1 MDRPRRVHYDMDF
14 KLTRDLEK
22 DKEKEKDNNLDPFGY
37 NDNDFLNPIEDVVE
51 EEPKKISEGTASWLE
66 DTDKLNLPS
75 RIYNSNNTNNSNN
88 PRSNSG
94 EINYKEKNAFHS
106 RENNL
111 FERKINSTNNFREN
125 GKDIKEELELEKMKS
140 NRLQVELDKLRSKK
154 EIINTKNILQFVHK
168 ISYDSLG
175 LGKKIGQGGFSE
187 IYESQWMG
195 IPIAVKVIFDP
206 NINEA
211 LMEEFNNEIEK
222 LFILRH
228 PYIIQLYGITDREK
242 KQKLAVITEL
252 APRGSLF
259 DYLHKNPKTK
269 NNLSLEFKNK
279 ITKQLIHTM
288 AYIHSRGYVHRDLK
302 TQNILLDKNLDM
314 KLCDFGLTKLKS
326 ELNSGS
332 GQFAG
337 TPCYMAPELFDR
349 KFYDDKIDVFAFGTV
364 VWEIYTQKIP
374 YFNCEAMEI
383 KQKVT
388 KGEELICSSIVPK
401 QIASLIE
408 KCRRV
413 KPTERPSFKEMESMD
428 LF

>member
-1 MDRPRRVHYDMDF
+1 MDRQRRVHHDIDYRV
-14 KLTRDLEK
+14 TRDIER
-22 DKEKEKDNNLDPFGY
+22 EKEKNNNLDPFGFNN
-37 NDNDFLNPIEDVVE
+37 NDELNPEIENIE
-51 EEPKKISEGTASWLE
+51 EEQKKAPGGTASWLE
-66 DTDKLNLPS
+66 DIDKLNLPS
-75 RIYNSNNTNNSNN
+75 RSFYNPKKTNEELNS
-88 PRSNSG
+88 
-94 EINYKEKNAFHS
+94 KEKDNHIHS
-106 RENNL
+106 RDNL
-111 FERKINSTNNFREN
+111 LFDRNHSSNFTNNFREN
-125 GKDIKEELELEKMKS
+125 EKDIKEELELEKLKS
-140 NRLQVELDKLRSKK
+140 KRLQSELDKLKAKK
-154 EIINTKNILQFVHK
+154 DIINSKQILQYVHK
-168 ISYDSLG
+168 ISYESLG

-187 IYESQWMG
+187 IFESQWMG
-195 IPIAVKVIFDP
+195 IPVAVKVIFDP

-211 LMEEFNNEIEK
+211 LLEEFNNEIEK

-228 PYIIQLYGITDREK
+228 PYIIQLYGITDSEK
-242 KQKLAVITEL
+242 NQKLAVITEL
-252 APRGSLF
+252 APKGSLF
-259 DYLHKNPKTK
+259 DYLHKNSKTK

-279 ITKQLIHTM
+279 ITKQLVHTM

-349 KFYDDKIDVFAFGTV
+349 KFYDDKVDVFAFGTV

-374 YFNCEAMEI
+374 YFNCEALEI

-413 KPTERPSFKEMESMD
+413 KPSERPSFSDIEMMD

>member
-1 MDRPRRVHYDMDF
+1 MDRPRRVHHDIDYRV
-14 KLTRDLEK
+14 TRDIER
-22 DKEKEKDNNLDPFGY
+22 EKEKNNNLDPFGFNN
-37 NDNDFLNPIEDVVE
+37 NDELNPEIENIQE
-51 EEPKKISEGTASWLE
+51 EQKKAPGGTASWLE
-66 DTDKLNLPS
+66 DIDKLNLPS
-75 RIYNSNNTNNSNN
+75 RSFYNPKKTNEELNS
-88 PRSNSG
+88 
-94 EINYKEKNAFHS
+94 KEKDNHIHS
-106 RENNL
+106 RDNL
-111 FERKINSTNNFREN
+111 LFDRNHSSNFTNNFREDE
-125 GKDIKEELELEKMKS
+125 KDIKEELELEKLKS
-140 NRLQVELDKLRSKK
+140 KRLQSELDKLKAKK
-154 EIINTKNILQFVHK
+154 DIINSKQILQYVHK
-168 ISYDSLG
+168 ISYESLG

-187 IYESQWMG
+187 IFESQWMG
-195 IPIAVKVIFDP
+195 IPVAVKVIFDP

-211 LMEEFNNEIEK
+211 LLEEFNNEIEK

-228 PYIIQLYGITDREK
+228 PYIIQLYGITDSEK
-242 KQKLAVITEL
+242 NQKLAVITEL
-252 APRGSLF
+252 APKGSLF
-259 DYLHKNPKTK
+259 DYLHKNSKTK

-279 ITKQLIHTM
+279 ITKQLVHTM

-349 KFYDDKIDVFAFGTV
+349 KFYDDKVDVFAFGTV

-374 YFNCEAMEI
+374 YFNCEALEI

-413 KPTERPSFKEMESMD
+413 KPSERPSFSDIEMMD

>member
-1 MDRPRRVHYDMDF
+1 MDRPRRVHHDFDF
-14 KLTRDLEK
+14 KLARDI
-22 DKEKEKDNNLDPFGY
+22 DKEKEKDNNLDPFGFDN
-37 NDNDFLNPIEDVVE
+37 NDLLNPVMDNYE
-51 EEPKKISEGTASWLE
+51 EEPKKEPTASWLE

-75 RIYNSNNTNNSNN
+75 RFYKTESKGFTE
-88 PRSNSG
+88 
-94 EINYKEKNAFHS
+94 EIKHKEKNINPIYS
-106 RENNL
+106 RDKNL
-111 FERKINSTNNFREN
+111 FERNIPSNNFRDKEKA
-125 GKDIKEELELEKMKS
+125 KDIKEELELEKLKS
-140 NRLQVELDKLRSKK
+140 SRLQTELDKLKTKK
-154 EIINTKNILQFVHK
+154 EIMNTKNIIQFVHR

-187 IYESQWMG
+187 IFESQWMG

-211 LMEEFNNEIEK
+211 LLEEFNNEIEK

-228 PYIIQLYGITDREK
+228 PYIIQLYGITDSEK
-242 KQKLAVITEL
+242 NQKLAVITEL

-374 YFNCEAMEI
+374 YCNCDAMEI

-388 KGEELICSSIVPK
+388 KGEDLICSSIVPK
-401 QIASLIE
+401 QIANLIE

-413 KPTERPSFKEMESMD
+413 KPSERPSFKEMESMD

>member
-1 MDRPRRVHYDMDF
+1 MDRPRRVHHDIDYRV
-14 KLTRDLEK
+14 TRDIER
-22 DKEKEKDNNLDPFGY
+22 EKEKNNNLDPFGFNN
-37 NDNDFLNPIEDVVE
+37 NDELNPEIENLQE
-51 EEPKKISEGTASWLE
+51 EQKKAPGGTASWLE
-66 DTDKLNLPS
+66 DVDKLNLPS
-75 RIYNSNNTNNSNN
+75 RSFYNPKKTNEELNS
-88 PRSNSG
+88 
-94 EINYKEKNAFHS
+94 KEKDNHIHS
-106 RENNL
+106 RDNL
-111 FERKINSTNNFREN
+111 LFDRNHSSNFTNNFREN
-125 GKDIKEELELEKMKS
+125 EKDIKEELELEQLKS
-140 NRLQVELDKLRSKK
+140 KRLQSELDKLKAKK
-154 EIINTKNILQFVHK
+154 DIINSKQILQYVHK
-168 ISYDSLG
+168 ISYESLG

-187 IYESQWMG
+187 IFESQWMG
-195 IPIAVKVIFDP
+195 IPVAVKVIFDP

-211 LMEEFNNEIEK
+211 LLEEFNNEIEK

-228 PYIIQLYGITDREK
+228 PYIIQLYGITDSEK
-242 KQKLAVITEL
+242 NQKLAVITEL
-252 APRGSLF
+252 APKGSLF
-259 DYLHKNPKTK
+259 DYLHKNSKTK

-279 ITKQLIHTM
+279 ITKQLVHTM

-349 KFYDDKIDVFAFGTV
+349 KFYDDKVDVFAFGTV

-374 YFNCEAMEI
+374 YFNCEALEI

-413 KPTERPSFKEMESMD
+413 KPSERPSFSDIEMMD

>member
-1 MDRPRRVHYDMDF
+1 MERPRRVFHDIDY
-14 KLTRDLEK
+14 KITKEIE
-22 DKEKEKDNNLDPFGY
+22 KEKEKDNNLDPFGF
-37 NDNDFLNPIEDVVE
+37 NDNDFLNPVIDNYE
-51 EEPKKISEGTASWLE
+51 EEPKKEPTASWLE
-66 DTDKLNLPS
+66 DTDKLNLQS
-75 RIYNSNNTNNSNN
+75 RIYQKNNSNN
-88 PRSNSG
+88 NSG
-94 EINYKEKNAFHS
+94 EINFNEKKLNQFHS
-106 RENNL
+106 RDKNIFDRNN
-111 FERKINSTNNFREN
+111 NSNQE
-125 GKDIKEELELEKMKS
+125 KDIKEELELEKMKC
-140 NRLQVELDKLRSKK
+140 NRLQSELDKLKAKK
-154 EIINTKNILQFVHK
+154 EIMNTKNILQYVHK

-187 IYESQWMG
+187 IFESHWMG

-211 LMEEFNNEIEK
+211 LLEEFNNEIEK

-228 PYIIQLYGITDREK
+228 PYIIQLYGITDNEK
-242 KQKLAVITEL
+242 NQKLAVITEL

-374 YFNCEAMEI
+374 YFNCEALEI

-413 KPTERPSFKEMESMD
+413 KPSERPSFKEMESMD

>member
-1 MDRPRRVHYDMDF
+1 MDRPRRVHHDIDYRV
-14 KLTRDLEK
+14 TRDIER
-22 DKEKEKDNNLDPFGY
+22 EKEKNNNLDPFGFNN
-37 NDNDFLNPIEDVVE
+37 NDELNPEIENIE
-51 EEPKKISEGTASWLE
+51 EEQKKAPGGTASWLE
-66 DTDKLNLPS
+66 DIDKLNLPS
-75 RIYNSNNTNNSNN
+75 RSFYNPKKTSEELNF
-88 PRSNSG
+88 
-94 EINYKEKNAFHS
+94 KEKDNHIHS
-106 RENNL
+106 RDNL
-111 FERKINSTNNFREN
+111 LFDRNHSSNFSNNFREKE
-125 GKDIKEELELEKMKS
+125 KDIKEELELEKLKS
-140 NRLQVELDKLRSKK
+140 KRLQSELDKLKAKK
-154 EIINTKNILQFVHK
+154 DIINSKQILQYVHK
-168 ISYDSLG
+168 ISYESLG

-187 IYESQWMG
+187 IFESQWMG
-195 IPIAVKVIFDP
+195 IPVAVKVIFDP

-211 LMEEFNNEIEK
+211 LLEEFNNEIEK

-228 PYIIQLYGITDREK
+228 PYIIQLYGITDSEK
-242 KQKLAVITEL
+242 NQKLAVITEL
-252 APRGSLF
+252 APKGSLF

-279 ITKQLIHTM
+279 ITKQLVHTM

-349 KFYDDKIDVFAFGTV
+349 KFYDDKVDVFAFGTV

-374 YFNCEAMEI
+374 YFNCEALEI

-413 KPTERPSFKEMESMD
+413 KPSERPSFSDIEMMD

>member
-1 MDRPRRVHYDMDF
+1 MERPRRVFHDIDY
-14 KLTRDLEK
+14 KITKEIE
-22 DKEKEKDNNLDPFGY
+22 KEKEKDNNLDPFGY
-37 NDNDFLNPIEDVVE
+37 NDNEFLNPVIDNYE
-51 EEPKKISEGTASWLE
+51 EEPKKEPTASWLE

-75 RIYNSNNTNNSNN
+75 RIYQNNNNNN
-88 PRSNSG
+88 NINNNNISKRFSG
-94 EINYKEKNAFHS
+94 EIKSNQFHS
-106 RENNL
+106 RDKNIFDRN
-111 FERKINSTNNFREN
+111 NNFNNER
-125 GKDIKEELELEKMKS
+125 DLKEELEIEKMKC
-140 NRLQVELDKLRSKK
+140 NRIQAELDKLKAKK
-154 EIINTKNILQFVHK
+154 EIINTKNILQYVHK

-187 IYESQWMG
+187 IFESHWMG

-211 LMEEFNNEIEK
+211 LLEEFNNEIEK

-228 PYIIQLYGITDREK
+228 PYIIQLYGITDNEK
-242 KQKLAVITEL
+242 NQKLAVITEL

-337 TPCYMAPELFDR
+337 PPCYMAPELFDR

-374 YFNCEAMEI
+374 YFNCEALEI

-388 KGEELICSSIVPK
+388 KGEELICSSIVPT

-413 KPTERPSFKEMESMD
+413 KPSERPSFKEMENMD

>member
-1 MDRPRRVHYDMDF
+1 MDRPRRVHHDIDYRVQ
-14 KLTRDLEK
+14 RDI
-22 DKEKEKDNNLDPFGY
+22 DREKEKDNNLDPFGF
-37 NDNDFLNPIEDVVE
+37 NNNEELNPEIENIE
-51 EEPKKISEGTASWLE
+51 EEPKKLPGGTASWLE
-66 DTDKLNLPS
+66 DIDKLNLPS
-75 RIYNSNNTNNSNN
+75 RSYYNSKSTSAELNIKEKDKVNHIHSRDNLIFDRNHSNN
-88 PRSNSG
+88 YN
-94 EINYKEKNAFHS
+94 
-106 RENNL
+106 
-111 FERKINSTNNFREN
+111 NNFKDKES
-125 GKDIKEELELEKMKS
+125 DIKEELELEKLKS
-140 NRLQVELDKLRSKK
+140 KRLQTELDKLKAKKDIISSKQ
-154 EIINTKNILQFVHK
+154 ILQYVCK
-168 ISYDSLG
+168 ISYDTLG

-187 IYESQWMG
+187 IFESQWRG
-195 IPIAVKVIFDP
+195 IPVAVKVIFDP

-211 LMEEFNNEIEK
+211 LLEEFNNEIEK

-228 PYIIQLYGITDREK
+228 PYIIQLYGITDSEK
-242 KQKLAVITEL
+242 NQKLAVITEL
-252 APRGSLF
+252 APKGSLF

-269 NNLSLEFKNK
+269 NNLSLDFKNK

-337 TPCYMAPELFDR
+337 TPCYMAPELFER
-349 KFYDDKIDVFAFGTV
+349 KFYDDKVDVFAFGTV

-374 YFNCEAMEI
+374 YFNCEALEI

-401 QIASLIE
+401 QIVSLIE
-408 KCRRV
+408 KCRKV
-413 KPTERPSFKEMESMD
+413 KPSERPTFKEMETMD

>member
-1 MDRPRRVHYDMDF
+1 MDRPRRVHHDIDYRV
-14 KLTRDLEK
+14 TRDIER
-22 DKEKEKDNNLDPFGY
+22 EKEKNNNLDPFGFNN
-37 NDNDFLNPIEDVVE
+37 NDELNPEIENIE
-51 EEPKKISEGTASWLE
+51 EEQKKAPGGTASWLE
-66 DTDKLNLPS
+66 DIDKLNLPS
-75 RIYNSNNTNNSNN
+75 RSFYNPKKTNEELNS
-88 PRSNSG
+88 
-94 EINYKEKNAFHS
+94 KEKDNHIHS
-106 RENNL
+106 RDNL
-111 FERKINSTNNFREN
+111 LFDRNHSSNFTNNFREN
-125 GKDIKEELELEKMKS
+125 EKDIKEELELEKLKS
-140 NRLQVELDKLRSKK
+140 KRLQSELDKLKAKK
-154 EIINTKNILQFVHK
+154 DIINSKQILQYVHK
-168 ISYDSLG
+168 VSYESLG

-187 IYESQWMG
+187 IFESQWMG
-195 IPIAVKVIFDP
+195 IPVAVKVIFDP

-211 LMEEFNNEIEK
+211 LLEEFNNEIEK

-228 PYIIQLYGITDREK
+228 PYIIQLYGITDSEK
-242 KQKLAVITEL
+242 NQKLAVITEL
-252 APRGSLF
+252 APKGSLF
-259 DYLHKNPKTK
+259 DYLHKNSKTK

-279 ITKQLIHTM
+279 ITKQLVHTM

-349 KFYDDKIDVFAFGTV
+349 KFYDDKVDVFAFGTV

-374 YFNCEAMEI
+374 YFNCEALEI

-413 KPTERPSFKEMESMD
+413 KPSERPSFSDIEMMD

>member
-1 MDRPRRVHYDMDF
+1 MDRPRRVHHDFDF
-14 KLTRDLEK
+14 KLARDI
-22 DKEKEKDNNLDPFGY
+22 DKEKEKDNNLDPFGFDN
-37 NDNDFLNPIEDVVE
+37 NDLLNPVTDNYE
-51 EEPKKISEGTASWLE
+51 EEPKKEPTASWLE

-75 RIYNSNNTNNSNN
+75 RFYKTESKGFTE
-88 PRSNSG
+88 
-94 EINYKEKNAFHS
+94 EIKHKEKNINPIYS
-106 RENNL
+106 RDKNF
-111 FERKINSTNNFREN
+111 FERNIPSNNFRDKETA
-125 GKDIKEELELEKMKS
+125 KDIKEELELEKLKS
-140 NRLQVELDKLRSKK
+140 SRLQTELDKLKTKK
-154 EIINTKNILQFVHK
+154 EIMNTKNIIQFVHR

-187 IYESQWMG
+187 IFESQWMG

-211 LMEEFNNEIEK
+211 LLEEFNNEIEK

-228 PYIIQLYGITDREK
+228 PYIIQLYGITDSEK
-242 KQKLAVITEL
+242 NQKLAVITEL

-337 TPCYMAPELFDR
+337 TPCYMAPELYDR

-374 YFNCEAMEI
+374 YSNCDAMEI

-401 QIASLIE
+401 QIANLIE

-413 KPTERPSFKEMESMD
+413 KPSERPSFKEMESMD

>member
-1 MDRPRRVHYDMDF
+1 MDRPRRVHHDIDYRV
-14 KLTRDLEK
+14 TRDIER
-22 DKEKEKDNNLDPFGY
+22 EKEKNNNLDPFGFNN
-37 NDNDFLNPIEDVVE
+37 NDELNPEIENIQE
-51 EEPKKISEGTASWLE
+51 EQKKAPGGTASWLE
-66 DTDKLNLPS
+66 DIDKLNLPS
-75 RIYNSNNTNNSNN
+75 RSFYNPKKANEELNS
-88 PRSNSG
+88 
-94 EINYKEKNAFHS
+94 KEKDNHIHS
-106 RENNL
+106 RDNL
-111 FERKINSTNNFREN
+111 LFDRNHSSNFTNNFREN
-125 GKDIKEELELEKMKS
+125 EKDIKEELELEKLKS
-140 NRLQVELDKLRSKK
+140 KRLQSELDKLKAKK
-154 EIINTKNILQFVHK
+154 DIINSKQILQYVHK
-168 ISYDSLG
+168 ISYESLG

-187 IYESQWMG
+187 IFESQWMG
-195 IPIAVKVIFDP
+195 IPVAVKVIFDP

-211 LMEEFNNEIEK
+211 LLEEFNNEIEK

-228 PYIIQLYGITDREK
+228 PYIIQLYGITDSEK
-242 KQKLAVITEL
+242 NQKLAVITEL
-252 APRGSLF
+252 APKGSLF
-259 DYLHKNPKTK
+259 DYLHKNSKTK

-279 ITKQLIHTM
+279 ITKQLVHTM

-349 KFYDDKIDVFAFGTV
+349 KFYDDKVDVFAFGTV

-374 YFNCEAMEI
+374 YFNCEALEI

-413 KPTERPSFKEMESMD
+413 KPSERPSFSDIEMMD

>member
-1 MDRPRRVHYDMDF
+1 MDRPRRVHHDIDYRV
-14 KLTRDLEK
+14 TRDLE
-22 DKEKEKDNNLDPFGY
+22 KEKEKDNNLDPFGFNN
-37 NDNDFLNPIEDVVE
+37 NDELNPVIDNNE
-51 EEPKKISEGTASWLE
+51 EEQKKIPGGTASWLE
-66 DTDKLNLPS
+66 DIDKLNLPS
-75 RIYNSNNTNNSNN
+75 RSYYNSKSTRTELNIKDKDIHIHSRDNLFFDRNNHNN
-88 PRSNSG
+88 
-94 EINYKEKNAFHS
+94 NYKEN
-106 RENNL
+106 E
-111 FERKINSTNNFREN
+111 
-125 GKDIKEELELEKMKS
+125 KDIKEELELEKLKS
-140 NRLQVELDKLRSKK
+140 KRLQSELDKLKAKK
-154 EIINTKNILQFVHK
+154 DIINSKQILQYIHR

-187 IYESQWMG
+187 IFESQWRG
-195 IPIAVKVIFDP
+195 IPVAVKVIFDP

-211 LMEEFNNEIEK
+211 LLEEFNNEIEK

-228 PYIIQLYGITDREK
+228 PYIIQLYGITDSEK
-242 KQKLAVITEL
+242 NQKLAVITEL
-252 APRGSLF
+252 APKGSLF

-269 NNLSLEFKNK
+269 NNLSLDFKNR

-302 TQNILLDKNLDM
+302 TQNILLDKNMDM

-337 TPCYMAPELFDR
+337 TPCYMAPELFER
-349 KFYDDKIDVFAFGTV
+349 KYYDDKVDVFAFGTV

-401 QIASLIE
+401 QIVSLIE

-413 KPTERPSFKEMESMD
+413 KPSERPSFKEMEIMD

>member
-1 MDRPRRVHYDMDF
+1 MDRPRRVHHDIDYRV
-14 KLTRDLEK
+14 TRDIER
-22 DKEKEKDNNLDPFGY
+22 EKEKNNNLDPFGFNN
-37 NDNDFLNPIEDVVE
+37 NDELNPEIENIE
-51 EEPKKISEGTASWLE
+51 EEQKKAPGGTASWLE
-66 DTDKLNLPS
+66 DIDKLNLPS
-75 RIYNSNNTNNSNN
+75 RSFYNPKKTNEELNS
-88 PRSNSG
+88 
-94 EINYKEKNAFHS
+94 KEKDNHIHS
-106 RENNL
+106 RDNL
-111 FERKINSTNNFREN
+111 LFDRNHSSNFTNNFREN
-125 GKDIKEELELEKMKS
+125 EKDIKEELELEKLKS
-140 NRLQVELDKLRSKK
+140 KRLQSELDKLKAKK
-154 EIINTKNILQFVHK
+154 DIINSKQILQYVHK
-168 ISYDSLG
+168 ISYESLG

-187 IYESQWMG
+187 IFESQWMG
-195 IPIAVKVIFDP
+195 IPVAVKIIFDP

-211 LMEEFNNEIEK
+211 LLEEFNNEIEK

-228 PYIIQLYGITDREK
+228 PYIIQLYGITDSEK
-242 KQKLAVITEL
+242 NQKLAVITEL
-252 APRGSLF
+252 APKGSLF
-259 DYLHKNPKTK
+259 DYLHKNSKTK

-279 ITKQLIHTM
+279 ITKQLVHTM

-349 KFYDDKIDVFAFGTV
+349 KFYDDKVDVFAFGTV

-374 YFNCEAMEI
+374 YFNCEALEI

-413 KPTERPSFKEMESMD
+413 KPSERPSFSDIEMMD

>member
-1 MDRPRRVHYDMDF
+1 MDRPRRVHHDIDYRV
-14 KLTRDLEK
+14 TRDIER
-22 DKEKEKDNNLDPFGY
+22 EKEKNNNLDPFGFNN
-37 NDNDFLNPIEDVVE
+37 NDELNPEIENIQE
-51 EEPKKISEGTASWLE
+51 EQKKAPGGTASWLE
-66 DTDKLNLPS
+66 DIDKLNLPS
-75 RIYNSNNTNNSNN
+75 RSFYNPKKTNEELNS
-88 PRSNSG
+88 
-94 EINYKEKNAFHS
+94 KEKDNHIHS
-106 RENNL
+106 RDNL
-111 FERKINSTNNFREN
+111 LFDRNHSSNFTNNFREN
-125 GKDIKEELELEKMKS
+125 EKDIKEELELEKLKS
-140 NRLQVELDKLRSKK
+140 KRLQSELDKLKAKK
-154 EIINTKNILQFVHK
+154 DIINSKQILQYVHK
-168 ISYDSLG
+168 ISYESLG

-187 IYESQWMG
+187 IFESQWMG
-195 IPIAVKVIFDP
+195 IPVAVKVIFDP

-211 LMEEFNNEIEK
+211 LLEEFNNEIEK

-228 PYIIQLYGITDREK
+228 PYIIQLYGITDSEK
-242 KQKLAVITEL
+242 NQKLAVITEL
-252 APRGSLF
+252 APKGSLF
-259 DYLHKNPKTK
+259 DYLHKNSKTK

-279 ITKQLIHTM
+279 ITKQLVHTM

-349 KFYDDKIDVFAFGTV
+349 KFYDDKVDVFAFGTV

-374 YFNCEAMEI
+374 YFNCEALEI

-401 QIASLIE
+401 QIVSLIE

-413 KPTERPSFKEMESMD
+413 KPSERPSFSDIEMMD

>member
-1 MDRPRRVHYDMDF
+1 MDRPRRVHHDIDY
-14 KLTRDLEK
+14 KVTRELE
-22 DKEKEKDNNLDPFGY
+22 KEKEKDNNLDPFGF
-37 NDNDFLNPIEDVVE
+37 NDNNYLNEVGDFE
-51 EEPKKISEGTASWLE
+51 EEPKKISGGTASWLE

-75 RIYNSNNTNNSNN
+75 RFYNTNAKS
-88 PRSNSG
+88 SSG
-94 EINYKEKNAFHS
+94 LNYKEKNLIHG
-106 RENNL
+106 RDNL
-111 FERKINSTNNFREN
+111 FDRTNSCNLRDKEKE
-125 GKDIKEELELEKMKS
+125 KDIKEELEIEKMKS
-140 NRLQVELDKLRSKK
+140 NRLQSELDKLRTKK
-154 EIINTKNILQFVHK
+154 EIMNSKNILQYIHK

-211 LMEEFNNEIEK
+211 LLEEFNNEVEK

-279 ITKQLIHTM
+279 ITKQLIHCM
-288 AYIHSRGYVHRDLK
+288 NYIHSRGYVHRDLK
-302 TQNILLDKNLDM
+302 TQNILLDKNMDM
-314 KLCDFGLTKLKS
+314 KLCDFGLTKLKT

-349 KFYDDKIDVFAFGTV
+349 KFYDEKIDVFAFGTV

-374 YFNCEAMEI
+374 YFNCEALEI

-413 KPTERPSFKEMESMD
+413 KPSERPSFKEMENMD

>member
-1 MDRPRRVHYDMDF
+1 MERQRRVFHDIDY
-14 KLTRDLEK
+14 KITKEIE
-22 DKEKEKDNNLDPFGY
+22 KEKEKDNNLDPFGY
-37 NDNDFLNPIEDVVE
+37 NDNDFLNPVIDNYE
-51 EEPKKISEGTASWLE
+51 EEPKKEPTASWLE

-75 RIYNSNNTNNSNN
+75 RIYQNNNNNINN
-88 PRSNSG
+88 NNISKRFSG
-94 EINYKEKNAFHS
+94 EIKSNQFHS
-106 RENNL
+106 RDKNIFDRN
-111 FERKINSTNNFREN
+111 NNFNNER
-125 GKDIKEELELEKMKS
+125 DLKEELEIEKMKC
-140 NRLQVELDKLRSKK
+140 NRIQAELDKLKAKK
-154 EIINTKNILQFVHK
+154 EIINTKNILQYVHK

-187 IYESQWMG
+187 IFESHWMG

-211 LMEEFNNEIEK
+211 LLEEFNNEIEK

-228 PYIIQLYGITDREK
+228 PYIIQLYGITDNEK
-242 KQKLAVITEL
+242 NQKLAVITEL

-374 YFNCEAMEI
+374 YFNCEALEI

-413 KPTERPSFKEMESMD
+413 KPSERPSFKEMENMD

>member
-1 MDRPRRVHYDMDF
+1 MDRPRRVHHDIDYRV
-14 KLTRDLEK
+14 TRDIER
-22 DKEKEKDNNLDPFGY
+22 EKEKNNNLDPFGFNN
-37 NDNDFLNPIEDVVE
+37 NDELNPEIENIQE
-51 EEPKKISEGTASWLE
+51 EQKKAPGGTASWLE
-66 DTDKLNLPS
+66 DIDKLNLPS
-75 RIYNSNNTNNSNN
+75 RSFYNPKKTNEELNS
-88 PRSNSG
+88 
-94 EINYKEKNAFHS
+94 KEKDNHIHS
-106 RENNL
+106 RDNL
-111 FERKINSTNNFREN
+111 LFDRNHSSNFTNNFREN
-125 GKDIKEELELEKMKS
+125 EKDIKEELELEKLKS
-140 NRLQVELDKLRSKK
+140 KRLQSELDKLKAKK
-154 EIINTKNILQFVHK
+154 DIINSKQILQYVHK
-168 ISYDSLG
+168 ISYESLG

-187 IYESQWMG
+187 IFESQWMG
-195 IPIAVKVIFDP
+195 IPVAVKIIFDP

-211 LMEEFNNEIEK
+211 LLEEFNNEIEK

-228 PYIIQLYGITDREK
+228 PYIIQLYGITDSEK
-242 KQKLAVITEL
+242 NQKLAVITEL
-252 APRGSLF
+252 APKGSLF
-259 DYLHKNPKTK
+259 DYLHKNSKTK

-279 ITKQLIHTM
+279 ITKQLVHTM

-349 KFYDDKIDVFAFGTV
+349 KFYDDKVDVFAFGTV

-374 YFNCEAMEI
+374 YFNCEALEI

-413 KPTERPSFKEMESMD
+413 KPSERPSFSDIEMMD

>member
-1 MDRPRRVHYDMDF
+1 MERPRRVFHDIDY
-14 KLTRDLEK
+14 KITKEIE
-22 DKEKEKDNNLDPFGY
+22 KEKEKDNNLDPFGY
-37 NDNDFLNPIEDVVE
+37 NDNDFLNPVIDNYE
-51 EEPKKISEGTASWLE
+51 EEPKKEPTASWLE

-75 RIYNSNNTNNSNN
+75 RIYQNNNNNNNINNTNISK
-88 PRSNSG
+88 RFSG
-94 EINYKEKNAFHS
+94 EIKSNQFHS
-106 RENNL
+106 RDKNIFDRN
-111 FERKINSTNNFREN
+111 NNFNNER
-125 GKDIKEELELEKMKS
+125 DLKEELEIEKMKC
-140 NRLQVELDKLRSKK
+140 NRIQAELDKLKAKK
-154 EIINTKNILQFVHK
+154 DIINTKNILQYVHK

-187 IYESQWMG
+187 IFESHWMG

-211 LMEEFNNEIEK
+211 LLEEFNNEIEK

-228 PYIIQLYGITDREK
+228 PYIIQLYGITDNEK
-242 KQKLAVITEL
+242 NQKLAVITEL

-374 YFNCEAMEI
+374 YFNCEALEI

-401 QIASLIE
+401 QIATLIE

-413 KPTERPSFKEMESMD
+413 KPSERPSFKEMENMD

>member
-1 MDRPRRVHYDMDF
+1 MDRPRRVHHDIDYRV
-14 KLTRDLEK
+14 TRDIER
-22 DKEKEKDNNLDPFGY
+22 EKEKNNNLDPFGFNN
-37 NDNDFLNPIEDVVE
+37 NDELNTEIENIE
-51 EEPKKISEGTASWLE
+51 EEQKKAPGGTASWLE
-66 DTDKLNLPS
+66 DIDKLNLPS
-75 RIYNSNNTNNSNN
+75 RSFYNPKKTNEELNS
-88 PRSNSG
+88 
-94 EINYKEKNAFHS
+94 KEKDNHIHS
-106 RENNL
+106 RDNL
-111 FERKINSTNNFREN
+111 LFDRNHSSNFTNNFREN
-125 GKDIKEELELEKMKS
+125 EKDIKEELELEKLKS
-140 NRLQVELDKLRSKK
+140 KRLQSELDKLKAKK
-154 EIINTKNILQFVHK
+154 DIINSKQILQYVHK
-168 ISYDSLG
+168 ISYESLG

-187 IYESQWMG
+187 IFESQWMG
-195 IPIAVKVIFDP
+195 IPVAVKVIFDP

-211 LMEEFNNEIEK
+211 LLEEFNNEIEK

-228 PYIIQLYGITDREK
+228 PYIIQLYGITDSEK
-242 KQKLAVITEL
+242 NQKLAVITEL
-252 APRGSLF
+252 APKGSLF
-259 DYLHKNPKTK
+259 DYLHKNSKTK

-279 ITKQLIHTM
+279 ITKQLVHTM

-349 KFYDDKIDVFAFGTV
+349 KFYDDKVDIFAFGTV

-374 YFNCEAMEI
+374 YFNCEALEI

-413 KPTERPSFKEMESMD
+413 KPSERPSFSDIEMMD